1 MSREKPNTGKP
12 IYVNERCVLMSFH
25 PSTRKEVR
33 NLGNFKFSSK
43 NRFTELLCRAKRC
56 KKANFVND
64 MAIKTISEERQ
75 T

>member
-1 MSREKPNTGKP
+1 MSREKPSTGKP

-25 PSTRKEVR
+25 PSTRKEER

-43 NRFTELLCRAKRC
+43 NSFTELLCRAKRC

-64 MAIKTISEERQ
+64 MEIKTISEERQ